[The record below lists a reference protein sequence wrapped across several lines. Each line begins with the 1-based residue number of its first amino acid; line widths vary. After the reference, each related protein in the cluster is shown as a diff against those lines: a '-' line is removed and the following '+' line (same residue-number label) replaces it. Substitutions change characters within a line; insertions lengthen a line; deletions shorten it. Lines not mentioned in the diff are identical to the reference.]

1 MSDELEVLIEKRD
14 GLGLITLN
22 RPKAINALN
31 HSMVKAMAKALE
43 EWKSDDDVKA
53 VVLTGAG
60 ERGLCAGGDIVSIYH
75 DAKDGKTGS
84 LDFWREEYILNSEIA
99 NYPKPYVAIM
109 DGIVMGGGV
118 GVSAH
123 GDIRIVTERSMI
135 GMPETGIGFIPDVGG
150 TYLLS
155 RAPGELGTHIALTT
169 ARLSAGD
176 AIAAGF
182 ADHFIP
188 SENIETFIA
197 ALASSSV
204 ADAVAQYAEPA
215 PVSEL
220 LAQQSWIDAAY
231 SADDVSTIVDRLRS
245 SGIPEAEKAAE
256 QILGKSPIA
265 LSVTLRSL
273 RHAKEAAG
281 LEEVLNEEFRVSTAA
296 LASHDLVEGIRAQ
309 VVEKDRNP
317 KWSPQLSTRSRQNPS
332 MPTSPRWATTSS
344 DSPPTARQLITA
356 EGASLM
362 STIGFIGLGH
372 MGGPMAANLVKAGH
386 KVVGFD
392 LAPAALEQAVKDGAS
407 VADSAVDAVRGADV
421 VITMLPSG
429 KHVLGLYEE
438 LLPVATPGTLFIDCS
453 TIDVA
458 DAREAHDKAEAA
470 GHRSVDAPVSGG
482 VVGATAGTLAFMVG
496 GSEADFQAASPL
508 LDVMGRK
515 VVHCGDAGVG
525 QAAKICNNM
534 ILGISMI
541 AISEAF
547 VLGEKLGLSNQ
558 ALFDVASNA
567 SGQCWALTT
576 NCPVPGPV
584 PTSPANNDYQPG
596 FAVALMDKDLGLAA
610 NALRTNGVDAEIGL
624 KAAELYSRFHAA
636 GGGGQDFSAIIND
649 IRDRSTEG
657 QQ

>member
-1 MSDELEVLIEKRD
+1 MTPR
-14 GLGLITLN
+14 TA
-22 RPKAINALN
+22 RPVRSN
-31 HSMVKAMAKALE
+31 
-43 EWKSDDDVKA
+43 
-53 VVLTGAG
+53 
-60 ERGLCAGGDIVSIYH
+60 
-75 DAKDGKTGS
+75 
-84 LDFWREEYILNSEIA
+84 FWREEYILNSEIA

-231 SADDVSTIVDRLRS
+231 SADDVSTIVERLRA

-273 RHAKEAAG
+273 RHAKEAAS

-309 VVEKDRNP
+309 VVEKDRKPEVVAGNSRRRHGRIRRRLLRP
-317 KWSPQLSTRSRQNPS
+317 AGRQRARTRPS
-332 MPTSPRWATTSS
+332 
-344 DSPPTARQLITA
+344 TARQLITA

-508 LDVMGRK
+508 L
-515 VVHCGDAGVG
+515 
-525 QAAKICNNM
+525 
-534 ILGISMI
+534 
-541 AISEAF
+541 
-547 VLGEKLGLSNQ
+547 
-558 ALFDVASNA
+558 
-567 SGQCWALTT
+567 
-576 NCPVPGPV
+576 
-584 PTSPANNDYQPG
+584 
-596 FAVALMDKDLGLAA
+596 
-610 NALRTNGVDAEIGL
+610 
-624 KAAELYSRFHAA
+624 
-636 GGGGQDFSAIIND
+636 
-649 IRDRSTEG
+649 
-657 QQ
+657 

>member
-1 MSDELEVLIEKRD
+1 MAQRAATRTGSRPCRRTCELIEKGYPCHLDVGPRSRLHTVAENED
-14 GLGLITLN
+14 ILVNVDNGVGVVTLN
-22 RPKAINALN
+22 RPKAINSLT
-31 HSMVKAMAKALE
+31 HSMVADLEKALRNWE
-43 EWKSDDDVKA
+43 NDDSVHT
-53 VVLTGAG
+53 VLLSGSG
-60 ERGLCAGGDIVSIYH
+60 ERGLCAGGDVIAIHHSAKAGGAEARSFWH
-75 DAKDGKTGS
+75 D
-84 LDFWREEYILNSEIA
+84 EYVLNAYIA
-99 NYPKPYVAIM
+99 EYPKPYVALM

-231 SADDVSTIVDRLRS
+231 SADDVSTIVERLRA

-273 RHAKEAAG
+273 RHAKEAAS

-317 KWSPQLSTRSRQNPS
+317 KWLP
-332 MPTSPRWATTSS
+332 ATLE
-344 DSPPTARQLITA
+344 DVTA
-356 EGASLM
+356 E
-362 STIGFIGLGH
+362 
-372 MGGPMAANLVKAGH
+372 
-386 KVVGFD
+386 
-392 LAPAALEQAVKDGAS
+392 
-407 VADSAVDAVRGADV
+407 
-421 VITMLPSG
+421 
-429 KHVLGLYEE
+429 
-438 LLPVATPGTLFIDCS
+438 
-453 TIDVA
+453 
-458 DAREAHDKAEAA
+458 
-470 GHRSVDAPVSGG
+470 SVDAYF
-482 VVGATAGTLAFMVG
+482 A
-496 GSEADFQAASPL
+496 PL
-508 LDVMGRK
+508 
-515 VVHCGDAGVG
+515 GD
-525 QAAKICNNM
+525 N
-534 ILGISMI
+534 
-541 AISEAF
+541 E
-547 VLGEKLGLSNQ
+547 LGL
-558 ALFDVASNA
+558 
-567 SGQCWALTT
+567 T
-576 NCPVPGPV
+576 P
-584 PTSPANNDYQPG
+584 QPQG
-596 FAVALMDKDLGLAA
+596 
-610 NALRTNGVDAEIGL
+610 N
-624 KAAELYSRFHAA
+624 
-636 GGGGQDFSAIIND
+636 
-649 IRDRSTEG
+649 
-657 QQ
+657 